1 MTVENAA
8 VERLVAEAVKTLGWS
23 DEDNTKKTPI
33 HLWYEMTFGVPDVIK
48 YAWDWCAAGLTYWAY
63 KAGLENEVV
72 FNTGYASAPALA
84 AHYKRAGRWREG
96 SNGLQRGDVVFF
108 DWRDGKGIEHVG
120 IFLGWTVEVS
130 KGVLTEAATL
140 HTIEANTLNEVAYRQ
155 RKDVDIA
162 GYGRPAYPLGT
173 TIAKNTS
180 GKPEPVIKGV
190 AVSITVIFEDIG
202 PHGTAAAN
210 KAVQTALN
218 RFKPTVAVDGIYG
231 PQTQAA
237 YAAWQ
242 RHLGFSG
249 ADADG
254 LPGWTSATRLAA
266 AYAFHLLHRAE
277 APKPPA
283 PAPAPAPEPTAWP
296 PPVSSYEELPEPAHN
311 YARLTFGGKTVNMRT
326 RAMLRLAEAWAG
338 VSIHLTQGS
347 YNRGVAASAGTHDG
361 GGCVDINVDAW
372 GSAKRAQVV
381 QALRKAG
388 FAAWLRTPNDG
399 FAYHI
404 HACAI
409 GDREMAGIAREQVQA
424 YFNGRNGLANNRADS
439 VERHWPDW
447 ADKYNQ

>member
-1 MTVENAA
+1 MSEAI
-8 VERLVAEAVKTLGWS
+8 ERLVAEAVKTLGWS
-23 DEDNTKKTPI
+23 DEDNTKKTPVHI
-33 HLWYEMTFGVPDVIK
+33 WYEQKFGVPDPNK
-48 YAWDWCAAGLTYWAY
+48 FAWDWCDAWITYIAH
-63 KAGLENEVV
+63 KAGLQRPMRCSSGMTYTV
-72 FNTGYASAPALA
+72 
-84 AHYKRAGRWREG
+84 AHVQAFKANREWHAGSEG
-96 SNGLQRGDVVFF
+96 VQRGDIVFF
-108 DWRDGKGIEHVG
+108 DWHDGNGIEHVG
-120 IFLGWTVEVS
+120 LALGPAVDGKVP
-130 KGVLTEAATL
+130 
-140 HTIEANTLNEVAYRQ
+140 TIEGNTLNMVAERQ
-155 RKDVDIA
+155 RDVANVA
-162 GYGRPAYPLGT
+162 GYGRPVYAPPVLKPGPFIVT
-173 TIAKNTS
+173 NTS

-190 AVSITVIFEDIG
+190 AVSTTVIFEDIG

-266 AYAFHLLHRAE
+266 AYAFHLLHRAD
-277 APKPPA
+277 APKP